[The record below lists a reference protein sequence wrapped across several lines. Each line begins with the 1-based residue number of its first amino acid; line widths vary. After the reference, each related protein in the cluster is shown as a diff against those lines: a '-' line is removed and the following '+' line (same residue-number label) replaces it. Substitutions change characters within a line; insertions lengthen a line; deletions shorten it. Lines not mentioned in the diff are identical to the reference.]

1 MRPPK
6 PLQAGGR
13 GAHSGAGTFGAGR
26 CASSS
31 CGLLASRPP
40 CLGRSSRLLRGF
52 AAPPPCQPPHAG
64 GAAGVCP
71 LASSASLNRP
81 SSPSPPRAPLPPAC
95 SRFGGRATGAE
106 GQPPAGRAWGC
117 APPKPARGTAPQQPP
132 RQHTA
137 EGGGRRRTAA
147 HGGGRRTAAADG
159 GTLRLM
165 ERRTAAADGG
175 GGRLTA
181 ERTAAADSGTADRP
195 TLPTV
200 PPNGGFGG
208 QSAQT
213 APAAPCQPLPP
224 QLHPCPP
231 EPRNGGGGAKNGQK
245 MDFSGLA
252 AAARPPDRRTRHAAQ
267 TPFWSYFVP
276 KGLRWTAHFLPFG
289 RGCTPL

>member
-1 MRPPK
+1 MHTPVPGPSGRVAAPPLPAVCSPVAPPAWVGRPGFSAAL
-6 PLQAGGR
+6 PLR
-13 GAHSGAGTFGAGR
+13 R
-26 CASSS
+26 R
-31 CGLLASRPP
+31 ASRPTQG
-40 CLGRSSRLLRGF
+40 GRLAFARWLRRLLSTAPRPRPLHVRPCPLL
-52 AAPPPCQPPHAG
+52 AAASG
-64 GAAGVCP
+64 GA
-71 LASSASLNRP
+71 SM
-81 SSPSPPRAPLPPAC
+81 
-95 SRFGGRATGAE
+95 GAE

-117 APPKPARGTAPQQPP
+117 APPKPAGGTAPQQPP

-137 EGGGRRRTAA
+137 QGGGRRRTAA
-147 HGGGRRTAAADG
+147 HGAGRRTAAADG

-165 ERRTAAADGG
+165 ERQ
-175 GGRLTA
+175 TA

-200 PPNGGFGG
+200 PPNGEFGG

-231 EPRNGGGGAKNGQK
+231 EPRKGGGGAKNGQK

-252 AAARPPDRRTRHAAQ
+252 AAVRPPDRRTRHAAQ

-276 KGLRWTAHFLPFG
+276 KCLRWTAHFLPFG
-289 RGCTPL
+289 RCCTPL

>member
-1 MRPPK
+1 MG
-6 PLQAGGR
+6 AGGQ
-13 GAHSGAGTFGAGR
+13 
-26 CASSS
+26 
-31 CGLLASRPP
+31 
-40 CLGRSSRLLRGF
+40 
-52 AAPPPCQPPHAG
+52 AAQ
-64 GAAGVCP
+64 GAA
-71 LASSASLNRP
+71 R
-81 SSPSPPRAPLPPAC
+81 
-95 SRFGGRATGAE
+95 
-106 GQPPAGRAWGC
+106 GC
-117 APPKPARGTAPQQPP
+117 APSKTAGGTAPKLPP
-132 RQHTA
+132 CRHTA
-137 EGGGRRRTAA
+137 EGGRRRLTAA

-159 GTLRLM
+159 GVGRLM
-165 ERRTAAADGG
+165 EQRTAAADGG

-200 PPNGGFGG
+200 PPNGELGG

-231 EPRNGGGGAKNGQK
+231 EPRKGRGGAKNGQK

-252 AAARPPDRRTRHAAQ
+252 AAVRPPDRRTRHAAQ

-276 KGLRWTAHFLPFG
+276 KGLIWTVHFLPCG